1 MRMGRSAYAGAIA
14 IGCAVALSTSL
25 WWAALATFALV
36 EAASAILRPAVRT
49 PAPVVVLETRR
60 ATRAEHLDRAA

>member
-25 WWAALATFALV
+25 WWAALAAFALV
-36 EAASAILRPAVRT
+36 EAAGAIVGAAIRK

-60 ATRAEHLDRAA
+60 APRAEHLDRAA